1 MAGRRAFP
9 VLLLGVA
16 GIFLLQQGALGAP
29 ALPDLPIPSFQVGMM
44 QAEGARDVVLSLQL
58 LGLLTILTVA
68 PAIILMLTSF
78 TRIVVV
84 LGFVRNA
91 LALQQTPPNQVIVA
105 LALFLTFFVMTPVLT
120 DIYDN
125 ALQPYLNE
133 QISTAEA
140 WEKTVTPVRNFILQH
155 TRDKELSLMV
165 TMAGMERPRNASEV
179 AHAGA
184 YSSLRAERAENGLP
198 DGYRYLR
205 TFYRGG
211 YDRGE
216 HSYGHGNDHAS
227 SHDDIP
233 SLQSIAFRYGGR
245 MEPGHFQSRRKF
257 FVLNPFLQEIVEREL
272 FFISEVLPWKFS
284 AYSM

>member
-44 QAEGARDVVLSLQL
+44 QAEGPRDVVLSLQL

-179 AHAGA
+179 PMRVLIPAFVLSELKTAFQMGIVIYIPFIVVDMIVA
-184 YSSLRAERAENGLP
+184 SILMAMGMIMLPPMMISLPFKVLLFVMADGWNLVISSLVGS
-198 DGYRYLR
+198 
-205 TFYRGG
+205 F
-211 YDRGE
+211 
-216 HSYGHGNDHAS
+216 
-227 SHDDIP
+227 
-233 SLQSIAFRYGGR
+233 SL
-245 MEPGHFQSRRKF
+245 
-257 FVLNPFLQEIVEREL
+257 
-272 FFISEVLPWKFS
+272 
-284 AYSM
+284 